1 MFFPSSFSLLCYP
14 VHLPK
19 VKRNLR
25 SSQLTKMKEV
35 KECEKGCV
43 QAEGKPPK
51 FQSSLIMLHLVW
63 ESCTS
68 KERMN
73 GRRIKA
79 QIWLFQDS
87 WCALDEEPPVFHE
100 DFLEGED
107 KPFSIAECFVC
118 EVLAVQPCRPTSVPP
133 FLLWNISTFLL
144 GGSWGFPQLISFT
157 SWSFRGLHVDPL
169 ITCLFRGWVPNA

>member
-87 WCALDEEPPVFHE
+87 WCALDEKPPVFRE

-133 FLLWNISTFLL
+133 LLALKHFYFSPWGQLRISPVDFIH
-144 GGSWGFPQLISFT
+144 QLILQRS
-157 SWSFRGLHVDPL
+157 SRGPIDYLPFQRV
-169 ITCLFRGWVPNA
+169 GA